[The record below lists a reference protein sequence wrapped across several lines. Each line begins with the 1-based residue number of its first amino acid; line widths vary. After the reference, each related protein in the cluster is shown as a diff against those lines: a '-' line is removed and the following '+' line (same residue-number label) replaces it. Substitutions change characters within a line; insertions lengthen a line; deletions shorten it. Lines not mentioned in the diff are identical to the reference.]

1 VIRMSGKFVC
11 GLVEFWWSQGYTR
24 YGSPKERFVRQA
36 ERGVGSKL
44 MQGGQEPGRGIY
56 ALRRIVAVLVVL
68 LLLAL
73 VGFWA
78 WQNLFRPG
86 EQGSKAPEITNVGST
101 EVAEEP
107 ATEESAASGT
117 EEIAVSEEGPS
128 ERSEGS
134 VRVSTEGGAIG
145 SISAVNLAAATL
157 PRVPTPQAVL
167 PPPAPSS
174 GISPP
179 ATQVPPVPPVAQ
191 APSTAPVPNV
201 VPTTNPPQE
210 VVQPVPL
217 EEPVP
222 FLEPVAFEEEVP
234 FSEAAFEAEDVS
246 GGATATAGGA
256 VAIAGSGAAA
266 GSGAVATVG

>member
-1 VIRMSGKFVC
+1 
-11 GLVEFWWSQGYTR
+11 
-24 YGSPKERFVRQA
+24 
-36 ERGVGSKL
+36 

-107 ATEESAASGT
+107 AAEEGAASGT

-145 SISAVNLAAATL
+145 STSAVNLAAATL
-157 PRVPTPQAVL
+157 PRVPSPQAVL

-174 GISPP
+174 GIRPP
-179 ATQVPPVPPVAQ
+179 VAPVPPVAAQVPPVAQ
-191 APSTAPVPNV
+191 APSTAPVPSV
-201 VPTTNPPQE
+201 VPTTNQPLQE
-210 VVQPVPL
+210 VVQPVPF
-217 EEPVP
+217 EEQVPV
-222 FLEPVAFEEEVP
+222 LEPVAFEEEVP

>member
-1 VIRMSGKFVC
+1 MIRMSGKFVC

-24 YGSPKERFVRQA
+24 YGSPKERFVREA
-36 ERGVGSKL
+36 ERGVGSNL
-44 MQGGQEPGRGIY
+44 MQGGQGPGRGIY

-107 ATEESAASGT
+107 AAEESAASGT
-117 EEIAVSEEGPS
+117 EEIIVSEEGPS

-145 SISAVNLAAATL
+145 STSAVNLAAATL
-157 PRVPTPQAVL
+157 PRVPTPQAAL

-174 GISPP
+174 GISPM
-179 ATQVPPVPPVAQ
+179 ATQVPPVAQVPPVPPVAQ
-191 APSTAPVPNV
+191 APSTAPVPSV
-201 VPTTNPPQE
+201 VPTTNPPPQE
-210 VVQPVPL
+210 VVQPVPF

-222 FLEPVAFEEEVP
+222 VLEPVAFEEEEVP
-234 FSEAAFEAEDVS
+234 FSEAAFEAEGVS

-256 VAIAGSGAAA
+256 VAIAGSDAAA
-266 GSGAVATVG
+266 

>member
-1 VIRMSGKFVC
+1 
-11 GLVEFWWSQGYTR
+11 
-24 YGSPKERFVRQA
+24 
-36 ERGVGSKL
+36 
-44 MQGGQEPGRGIY
+44 MQGGQGPGRGIY

-107 ATEESAASGT
+107 AAEEGATSGT

-145 SISAVNLAAATL
+145 STSTVNLAAATF
-157 PRVPTPQAVL
+157 PRVPSPPAAL

-179 ATQVPPVPPVAQ
+179 VAQVPPVAHVPPVAQVPPVEQ
-191 APSTAPVPNV
+191 APSTAPVPSV
-201 VPTTNPPQE
+201 VPTTNPPLQE
-210 VVQPVPL
+210 VVQPVPF
-217 EEPVP
+217 EEQVPV
-222 FLEPVAFEEEVP
+222 LEPVAFEEEVP

>member
-1 VIRMSGKFVC
+1 MCTVPLKGPVLD
-11 GLVEFWWSQGYTR
+11 GHLEFWWSQGYTR
-24 YGSPKERFVRQA
+24 YGSPKERFVREA

-44 MQGGQEPGRGIY
+44 MQGGQGPGRGIY

-107 ATEESAASGT
+107 AAEESAASGT

-145 SISAVNLAAATL
+145 STSAVNLAAATL
-157 PRVPTPQAVL
+157 PRVPSPQAVL

-174 GISPP
+174 GIRPPVAPVLP
-179 ATQVPPVPPVAQ
+179 ATQVPPVAQ
-191 APSTAPVPNV
+191 APSTAPVPSV
-201 VPTTNPPQE
+201 VPTTNPPLQE
-210 VVQPVPL
+210 VVQPVPF
-217 EEPVP
+217 EEQVPV
-222 FLEPVAFEEEVP
+222 LEPVAFEEEVP

-256 VAIAGSGAAA
+256 VAIAGSDAAA
-266 GSGAVATVG
+266 

>member
-1 VIRMSGKFVC
+1 MCTVPLKGPVLD
-11 GLVEFWWSQGYTR
+11 GHLEFWWSQGYTR
-24 YGSPKERFVRQA
+24 YGSPKERFVREAERA
-36 ERGVGSKL
+36 ERGVGSNL
-44 MQGGQEPGRGIY
+44 MQGGQGPGRGIY

-86 EQGSKAPEITNVGST
+86 EQGSKAPEITNMGST

-107 ATEESAASGT
+107 AAEESAASGA
-117 EEIAVSEEGPS
+117 EEIIVSEEGPS

-145 SISAVNLAAATL
+145 STSAVNLAAATL
-157 PRVPTPQAVL
+157 PRVPSPQAVL

-174 GISPP
+174 GIR
-179 ATQVPPVPPVAQ
+179 PPVAQ
-191 APSTAPVPNV
+191 APSTAPVPSV
-201 VPTTNPPQE
+201 VPTTNQPLQE
-210 VVQPVPL
+210 VVQPVPF

-234 FSEAAFEAEDVS
+234 FSEAAFEAEGVS

>member
-1 VIRMSGKFVC
+1 MIRMSGKFVC

-179 ATQVPPVPPVAQ
+179 ATQVPPVPPVAAQVPPVAQ

-266 GSGAVATVG
+266 